1 MANVINET
9 AGDGETASSSPK
21 DSREGSGDE
30 TGGVNPQGIDTVT
43 HENLKA
49 VAEAPA
55 LALGTLYQSAAQSGG
70 VLMANAVATQQQL
83 AVTAHAAA
91 NQGVMMLFSMDQD
104 SPALHPAFMDVMQ
117 TGTQTDVQTGSPVAD
132 TDPKTDSKRTRKR

>member
-9 AGDGETASSSPK
+9 AGDGE
-21 DSREGSGDE
+21 E
-30 TGGVNPQGIDTVT
+30 TGESSGVNPQATDAVT

-55 LALGTLYQSAAQSGG
+55 LALGTLYQSAEQSGG

-91 NQGVMMLFSMDQD
+91 NQGVMMLFSMEQD

-117 TGTQTDVQTGSPVAD
+117 KGTQTDVQSDVQTGSPVAD